1 MRLPPNERDRLH
13 KLKSLRILD
22 TPSEETF
29 DGIARLA
36 GHLCDC
42 PIVFV
47 SLIDSDRQWFK
58 ARIGFSD
65 ASTPRDVAFCAET
78 ILGSSPLVI
87 PDIAK
92 EPRYARHPLVE
103 GTPHARFYAGAP
115 IITQDNFA
123 IGSLCVLHT
132 QPHTLTPEQL
142 RALETLALQAA
153 RHIETR
159 AELALFQA
167 KINALGESERRFR
180 TIADASPML
189 LWISDE
195 AGNRTFFNQAWC
207 EFTGLS
213 REDSIAD
220 HWIKAIHPDDREVY
234 NKKWEETSQQ
244 RIRFQQEFRLRHCS
258 GTYRWVLEQAM
269 PMFSSSG
276 RLEGYVSSCVDLSSR
291 MTDELQ
297 YQNNEARFRAIS
309 EAAPLG
315 IFVTDSDGNYI
326 YTNHQFQNITGQNA
340 EESFGS
346 GWQRALASEDRE
358 RVAASWYS
366 ATRTAKPFE
375 EVYRFR
381 KPNGDIAWA
390 SVKAAAINSTDTV
403 SGWVGTVEDI
413 TARLNSDAELVEAKQ
428 SAEAAMHAK
437 SQFLANMSHEIR
449 TPLTAIIGF
458 AEALR
463 DDRQHSPDHLHCLDV
478 ILNNGKHL
486 LDIINGILDLSK
498 IDAGALTIEQT
509 SFNLVE
515 LIEEVRMMFAPRIAE
530 KALSFSVQY
539 DWPLPSTIITDSLRL
554 KQVLINLLSNAIKF
568 TDKGWIE
575 LRVKYNTKHKRLIFT
590 IADSGIGIAP
600 EQLDNLFKPFSQA
613 NESITRQFGGTG
625 LGLNISAH
633 LVHALGGIIE
643 VASEPDKG
651 SKFTFFIT
659 PEFDGAV
666 HFITEIPGSQPD
678 PALPQPK
685 QLRLTGRVLFADD
698 ALDNRRLVDHLLRK
712 AGLEPVLV
720 EDGQQA
726 IDTAL
731 TDEFDLILLDVQ
743 MPNVD
748 GLSAARALRQAG
760 VRTPI
765 VSLSAGAMTSDV
777 LKAIDAG
784 CSMHLAKPFSKESFM
799 EMLQKFLISEDRTE
813 ASPKAVLSTK
823 FSDDAEMNQLLLEFI
838 DLLPPRLVDL
848 TTACAN
854 LDWEMIQAK
863 AHQLRGSAGLY
874 GYKDLFTLAEEL
886 EVEAKTSRGDPAPIL
901 GRITSLIERIIAGR
915 DIIATTGTPQPHA

>member
-1 MRLPPNERDRLH
+1 MRVPPNERERLQ
-13 KLKSLRILD
+13 KLKSLRIID
-22 TPSEETF
+22 TEPEELF
-29 DGIARLA
+29 DGLA
-36 GHLCDC
+36 KLAAEICRC
-42 PIVFV
+42 PIVSL

-58 ARIGFSD
+58 SSIGFSI
-65 ASTPRDVAFCAET
+65 TTVPREVALCAET
-78 ILGSSPLVI
+78 ILGGSPLVI
-87 PDIAK
+87 GDLTQDTRFAT
-92 EPRYARHPLVE
+92 HPLVQDS
-103 GTPHARFYAGAP
+103 PHARFYAGAP
-115 IITQDNFA
+115 IITSDNFA
-123 IGSLCVLHT
+123 IGSLSVLHT
-132 QPHTLTPEQL
+132 EHHHLSPTQLESLT
-142 RALETLALQAA
+142 ALARQAA
-153 RHIETR
+153 QHIETR
-159 AELALFQA
+159 AELRVFQA
-167 KINALGESERRFR
+167 KVNALGESERRFR

-220 HWIKAIHPDDREVY
+220 HWLISIHPDDREVY
-234 NKKWEETSQQ
+234 NRKWAETSQQ
-244 RIRFQQEFRLRHCS
+244 KIRFQQEFRLRHCS

-326 YTNHQFQNITGQNA
+326 YTNIKFQQITGQTA

-346 GWQRALASEDRE
+346 GWQRALADEDRE
-358 RVAASWYS
+358 RVAASWYA

-381 KPNGDIAWA
+381 KPNGEIAWA

-413 TARLNSDAELVEAKQ
+413 TARLKADSELVEAKQ
-428 SAEAAMHAK
+428 SAEAATHAK
-437 SQFLANMSHEIR
+437 GQFLANMSHEIR

-463 DDRQHSPDHLHCLDV
+463 DERKHTPDELHCLDV
-478 ILNNGKHL
+478 ILSNGRHL

-498 IDAGALTIEQT
+498 IDAGALTIERT
-509 SFNLVE
+509 SCNLVE
-515 LIEEVRMMFAPRIAE
+515 VIEEIRLMFVPRIVE
-530 KALSFSVQY
+530 KALSFSVKY
-539 DWPLPSTIITDSLRL
+539 EWPLPAHIITDPLRL

-568 TDKGWIE
+568 TDNGWIE
-575 LRVKYNTKHKRLIFT
+575 LTVSFDSTTKRVGFT

-600 EQLDNLFKPFSQA
+600 EQIEKLFKPFSQA

-625 LGLNISAH
+625 LGLTISSH
-633 LVHALGGIIE
+633 LVHALGGTIE
-643 VASEPDKG
+643 VTSAPGHGSTFSFCIAPELDNAASLINELPAEEAP
-651 SKFTFFIT
+651 SEQSRI
-659 PEFDGAV
+659 V
-666 HFITEIPGSQPD
+666 QP
-678 PALPQPK
+678 
-685 QLRLTGRVLFADD
+685 RLSGRVLFADD

-712 AGLEPVLV
+712 VGVEPVLV
-720 EDGQQA
+720 EDGQEA
-726 IDTAL
+726 ITTAL
-731 TDEFDLILLDVQ
+731 AQEFDLILLDVQ

-748 GLSAARALRQAG
+748 GLSAARTLRNAG

-765 VSLSAGAMTSDV
+765 VSLSAGAFTSDV

-784 CSMHLAKPFSKESFM
+784 CSMHLAKPFTRESFFG
-799 EMLQKFLISEDRTE
+799 MLQRFLNDNSAAGSRPDL
-813 ASPKAVLSTK
+813 VVSTK
-823 FSDDAEMNQLLLEFI
+823 LSDDAEMNQLLLDFI
-838 DLLPPRLVDL
+838 DSLRPRIEDLVK
-848 TTACAN
+848 ACN
-854 LDWEMIQAK
+854 GQDWHTIETR
-863 AHQLRGSAGLY
+863 AHKLRGSAGLY
-874 GYKDLFTLAEEL
+874 GYAELNRVAEQIELLAKQGGGDFGPL
-886 EVEAKTSRGDPAPIL
+886 TSQLIALCD
-901 GRITSLIERIIAGR
+901 RIVAGR
-915 DIIATTGTPQPHA
+915 EVTASSGTPFQHM

>member
-1 MRLPPNERDRLH
+1 MRVPPNERERLN

-22 TPSEETF
+22 TPSEEIF
-29 DGIARLA
+29 DGIVHLA
-36 GHLCDC
+36 SQLCEC
-42 PIVFV
+42 PIAFL

-58 ARIGFSD
+58 SSLGFSQVS
-65 ASTPRDVAFCAET
+65 APREISVCAET
-78 ILGSSPLVI
+78 ILASSPLVI
-87 PDIAK
+87 PDLAQD
-92 EPRYARHPLVE
+92 PRYTSHPFVE
-103 GTPHARFYAGAP
+103 GSSHARFYAGAP
-115 IITQDNFA
+115 IITKDNFA

-132 QPHTLTPEQL
+132 QPHALSPEKLQ
-142 RALETLALQAA
+142 ALQTLAGQAA
-153 RHIETR
+153 RHIELR
-159 AELALFQA
+159 AELGVFQA

-234 NKKWEETSQQ
+234 HRKWEEISQQ
-244 RIRFQQEFRLRHCS
+244 KIRLQQEFRLRHCS

-326 YTNHQFQNITGQNA
+326 YTNQQFQKITGQSA

-346 GWQRALASEDRE
+346 GWQRALESEDRE

-381 KPNGDIAWA
+381 RPDGEIAWA

-413 TARLNSDAELVEAKQ
+413 TARLKADTELVEAKQ
-428 SAEAAMHAK
+428 SAEAAMNAK

-458 AEALR
+458 TEALR
-463 DDRQHSPDHLHCLDV
+463 DERQHSADELHCLDV
-478 ILNNGKHL
+478 ILNNGRHL

-498 IDAGALTIEQT
+498 IDAGALAIERT

-515 LIEEVRMMFAPRIAE
+515 LIEEVRLMFAPRIAE
-530 KALSFSVQY
+530 KALSFSVKY
-539 DWPLPSTIITDSLRL
+539 DWPLPLTMISDPLRL

-575 LRVKYNTKHKRLIFT
+575 LKVRYTTKHKRLVFT
-590 IADSGIGIAP
+590 IADSGIGIEP
-600 EQLDNLFKPFSQA
+600 EALDNLFKPFSQA

-643 VASEPDKG
+643 VASEPQKG
-651 SKFTFFIT
+651 STFSFYIT
-659 PEFDGAV
+659 PEFDGAPS
-666 HFITEIPGSQPD
+666 FITEMPGDEAAAVQH
-678 PALPQPK
+678 QQK
-685 QLRLTGRVLFADD
+685 QIKLTGRVLFADD

-712 AGLEPVLV
+712 VGVETVLV

-731 TDEFDLILLDVQ
+731 SDEFDLILLDVQ

-760 VRTPI
+760 LRTPI

-784 CSMHLAKPFSKESFM
+784 CSMHLAKPFTKESFM
-799 EMLQKFLISEDRTE
+799 GMLQKFLNNDAPHE
-813 ASPKAVLSTK
+813 ATAPPVLSSK
-823 FSDDAEMNQLLLEFI
+823 FSDDVEMNQLVLEFI
-838 DLLPPRLVDL
+838 DSLAPRLAEL
-848 TTACAN
+848 SSACES
-854 LDWEMIQAK
+854 LDWPTIENR
-863 AHQLRGSAGLY
+863 AHKLRGSAGLY
-874 GYKDLFTLAEEL
+874 GYKELFELCESL
-886 EVEAKTSRGDPAPIL
+886 EVQAKSRQGEPSTL
-901 GRITSLIERIIAGR
+901 LSQITSLVERIIAGR
-915 DIIATTGTPQPHA
+915 TIIAAPPGAPAHV